1 MPAWVPTAFEGA
13 GVGAALLSGD
23 GTLLWANRA
32 MAELAGQAESSL
44 IGRSLVEVV
53 HPADRVAA
61 HSALTHMS
69 AGSAAAPP
77 LRVRGPQVGTWW
89 DLSLT
94 LLHGQD
100 GDAMGLLAL
109 VVDATV
115 AVQAALSLQVLSEN
129 ALDIVALADAQGV
142 LTWVSPS
149 VQAVLGDD
157 PEALVGRELSSLVAP
172 EDLLGLTDALAG
184 GEPGHEPA
192 TRTVRFRSSTGA
204 YRYMSVTAR
213 PVDNAGSAGR
223 LAIAMRDVTEELRAK
238 RELARSEEQFRMAL
252 LGAPE
257 GMAVTDSQDRIVQAN
272 PALGELLGTTVSALV
287 GHRFR
292 EFIPAEEREQVDQWR
307 DRLLRGNAPIERS
320 QHRLV
325 SPTSDVWV
333 DHSVGIMRDD
343 LGNPQLFVHQFADRT
358 AARRLQADL
367 AYRASHDV
375 QTGLANRESLRTR
388 LSQRLGCPPESA
400 AYVGV
405 LFCDIDNLK
414 PINDR
419 YGHLAG
425 DAVIAAIAS
434 RLERAVRRQDVVAR
448 VGGDEFV
455 IVLDHCA
462 TVEELGVVARNVHA
476 AAGHPVETATG
487 SIEVTITVGAVLA
500 ESTAG
505 TDEALARADAALYR
519 AKRSGRNRICVEGL
533 SDC

>member
-1 MPAWVPTAFEGA
+1 
-13 GVGAALLSGD
+13 
-23 GTLLWANRA
+23 
-32 MAELAGQAESSL
+32 
-44 IGRSLVEVV
+44 
-53 HPADRVAA
+53 
-61 HSALTHMS
+61 
-69 AGSAAAPP
+69 
-77 LRVRGPQVGTWW
+77 
-89 DLSLT
+89 
-94 LLHGQD
+94 
-100 GDAMGLLAL
+100 
-109 VVDATV
+109 
-115 AVQAALSLQVLSEN
+115 
-129 ALDIVALADAQGV
+129 
-142 LTWVSPS
+142 
-149 VQAVLGDD
+149 
-157 PEALVGRELSSLVAP
+157 
-172 EDLLGLTDALAG
+172 
-184 GEPGHEPA
+184 
-192 TRTVRFRSSTGA
+192 
-204 YRYMSVTAR
+204 
-213 PVDNAGSAGR
+213 
-223 LAIAMRDVTEELRAK
+223 
-238 RELARSEEQFRMAL
+238 
-252 LGAPE
+252 
-257 GMAVTDSQDRIVQAN
+257 
-272 PALGELLGTTVSALV
+272 VSALV